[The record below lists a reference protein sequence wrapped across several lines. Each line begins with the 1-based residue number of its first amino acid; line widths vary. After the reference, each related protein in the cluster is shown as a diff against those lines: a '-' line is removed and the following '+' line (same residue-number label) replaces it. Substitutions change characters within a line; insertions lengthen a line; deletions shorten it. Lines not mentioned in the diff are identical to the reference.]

1 MGNASHLWGPFSAHQ
16 RALCTNVWINFSWL
30 WPQAC
35 YESVFQARL
44 ISTLL
49 QRWSCHMVPPPLPSV
64 ASHHPESPRNPGWKR
79 EMLSDVNDNCQRA
92 TLALQDLLTAIK
104 RYSKSLLQY
113 YGDIIIAIIMGISWL
128 QLISDSLCVPSGG
141 ERPCVK
147 NPILCLSSKISFKK
161 NN

>member
-1 MGNASHLWGPFSAHQ
+1 MLLSFLLDYNSLGNRSCFCTAFQLPAWDITSSNIQW
-16 RALCTNVWINFSWL
+16 RAAEIHVDFNIKIEWIFMP
-30 WPQAC
+30 WPALFAQATGLVNLD
-35 YESVFQARL
+35 EWRRL
-44 ISTLL
+44 TE
-49 QRWSCHMVPPPLPSV
+49 V
-64 ASHHPESPRNPGWKR
+64 
-79 EMLSDVNDNCQRA
+79 LSFFFFIFLGFRVGHK
-92 TLALQDLLTAIK
+92 LGSIK